1 MDIRPIR
8 NEADHAEALADIGRL
23 MDLDPPEGTEDLDR
37 LDVLATLVEAYE
49 ARVHPIGPPHPVDAI
64 EIRMADKGISR
75 RQLCAMTGISESKL
89 SEVMSRKRPLSLN
102 MIRSIGPLLDLPVE
116 ILVQPYAVMSG
127 QRIEA

>member
-8 NEADHAEALADIGRL
+8 NEADHAEALAEISRL
-23 MDLDPPEGTEDLDR
+23 MDLDPPEGTDDLDR

-49 ARVHPIGPPHPVDAI
+49 ARIHPIGMPHPIDAI
-64 EIRMADKGISR
+64 EIRMADKNIGR

-116 ILVQPYAVMSG
+116 ILAQPYGVVQG
-127 QRIEA
+127 QRLEA